1 MNVMT
6 FSLLFVLILAGYA
19 YLAWLD
25 HRKDLQL
32 IPWLNGEVSSP
43 FKQNSSEPISAAESK
58 KDEVQQLKER
68 IQVLERI
75 VTEPAYELN
84 QKINQLR

>member
-1 MNVMT
+1 MNAMT
-6 FSLLFVLILAGYA
+6 FSMLFVLLLAGYA

-25 HRKDLQL
+25 HRKDLQ
-32 IPWLNGEVSSP
+32 IIRWLNGEVSSP
-43 FKQNSSEPISAAESK
+43 FKQNNNESKPISVNK
-58 KDEVQQLKER
+58 GDEVQQLKER

-84 QKINQLR
+84 QKLNQLR